1 MDRRRCLRSVAAAAG
16 VATAGCSGLDAGS
29 QFPDLSVAAVDPVPL
44 AEASADVAV
53 ERGFTGDRPATLRVA
68 LTNDADRERTV
79 RSLMGLPFPP
89 YDGHQYDGDGVVELV
104 PRIEDYPDVVPAEPT
119 RSCWAATRSAGGED
133 VDVGRTLAPGETFE
147 RRYVLLSAP
156 RADGCVPAGRYRFEK
171 ERYADTGERWG
182 FTVEATGD
190 G

>member
-53 ERGFTGDRPATLRVA
+53 ER
-68 LTNDADRERTV
+68 E
-79 RSLMGLPFPP
+79 
-89 YDGHQYDGDGVVELV
+89 
-104 PRIEDYPDVVPAEPT
+104 
-119 RSCWAATRSAGGED
+119 
-133 VDVGRTLAPGETFE
+133 
-147 RRYVLLSAP
+147 
-156 RADGCVPAGRYRFEK
+156 
-171 ERYADTGERWG
+171 
-182 FTVEATGD
+182 FTVEAAGD